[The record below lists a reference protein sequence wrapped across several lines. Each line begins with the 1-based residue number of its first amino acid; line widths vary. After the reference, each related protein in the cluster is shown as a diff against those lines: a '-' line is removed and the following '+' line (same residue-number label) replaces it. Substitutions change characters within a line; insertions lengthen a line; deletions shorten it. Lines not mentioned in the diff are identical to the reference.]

1 MSQIH
6 KHPVPENIAANT
18 LITAEQY
25 QAMYQQS
32 VDDPDSFWGEQ
43 GKILDW
49 IKPYSKVKIARLHQV
64 TLTFAGTK
72 MARSTWRQ
80 TALTVI

>member
-1 MSQIH
+1 MSQNHI
-6 KHPVPENIAANT
+6 HPVPENIAANT

-25 QAMYQQS
+25 QAMYQHS

-49 IKPYSKVKIARLHQV
+49 IKPYSKVKKLLVYAR
-64 TLTFAGTK
+64 
-72 MARSTWRQ
+72 
-80 TALTVI
+80 

>member
-1 MSQIH
+1 MSQNH
-6 KHPVPENIAANT
+6 LHPVPENIAATT

-32 VDDPDSFWGEQ
+32 VDDPDSSWGEQ

-49 IKPYSKVKIARLHQV
+49 IKPYSKVKIRSQ
-64 TLTFAGTK
+64 TGTDIEQDK
-72 MARSTWRQ
+72 V
-80 TALTVI
+80 L